1 MEHKMNK
8 DKRIPDKKHLRLV
21 ERSDDERFNRDTSS
35 DYSDRPFEL
44 GEKDFGH
51 SPDIREDRG
60 WSHPGLSGKIEG
72 DTPRIERE
80 DPQETDFTGYGPKG
94 YMRSDDRIY
103 EEVCEALMK
112 NHAIDASHIGV
123 KVENGVVFLSGKVD
137 SRRMKEMAE
146 LILDDLPGVRLVRN
160 ELAVIKGL
168 ENKKGP
174 DSATKKDLG
183 IY

>member
-8 DKRIPDKKHLRLV
+8 DKRIPDKKHLKLV
-21 ERSDDERFNRDTSS
+21 ERSDDQKFTLDAGF
-35 DYSDRPFEL
+35 DFSDRPFEL

-51 SPDIREDRG
+51 SSDIREERG
-60 WSHPGLSGKIEG
+60 WSHPGLSGKIEE
-72 DTPRIERE
+72 DTPDIERE
-80 DPQETDFTGYGPKG
+80 DRQETDFTGFGPKG
-94 YMRSDDRIY
+94 YIRSDDRIF

-112 NHAIDASHIGV
+112 NHAIDASHVGV

-137 SRRMKEMAE
+137 SRRMKKMAE
-146 LILDDLPGVRLVRN
+146 LILDDIPGVRLVRN